1 MKTQKKIFITGIAG
15 FIGFHLASFLS
26 KRGDY
31 VIGCD
36 NFNDYYTPTLKNNRA
51 NKLKTLGIEVIN
63 CDIQNIHLIHK
74 QFEQETF
81 THLVHLAAQ
90 AGVRYS
96 LTHPQ
101 VYSDSNLSGFLQI
114 LETCRHFPPLKLI
127 FASSSSVYGGNT
139 KIPFSE
145 TDETENPVSLYA
157 ATKKSGELLAKSYHN
172 LYQIPMTGLRFFTVY
187 GPWGRPDMAY
197 YSFAERM
204 LKDLPLPLF
213 NQGKMKRDFT
223 YIDDIIQGT
232 AAAIDYC
239 HGFEIYN
246 LGNNHAEELMTLIHL
261 LEENL
266 GKKAKL
272 DFQPM
277 QQGDVVE
284 TFADITK
291 AHKNLGFTPQIS
303 LAEGIPRFIEWFNT
317 MQGAFI

>member
-1 MKTQKKIFITGIAG
+1 M
-15 FIGFHLASFLS
+15 
-26 KRGDY
+26 
-31 VIGCD
+31 IGCD

-101 VYSDSNLSGFLQI
+101 AYSDSNLNGFLQI

-172 LYQIPMTGLRFFTVY
+172 LYHIPMTGLRFFTVY

-197 YSFAERM
+197 YSFAERI

-239 HGFEIYN
+239 EGFEIYN
-246 LGNNHAEELMTLIHL
+246 LGNNHAEDLMTLIHL

-272 DFQPM
+272 DFLPM

-291 AHKNLGFTPQIS
+291 AQNALGFTPQTS
-303 LAEGIPRFIEWFNT
+303 LAEGIPRFIEWLNT
-317 MQGAFI
+317 MQGACI

>member
-172 LYQIPMTGLRFFTVY
+172 LYHIPMTGLRFFTVY

-197 YSFAERM
+197 YSFAERI

-239 HGFEIYN
+239 EGFEIYN
-246 LGNNHAEELMTLIHL
+246 LGNNHAEDLMTLIHL

-272 DFQPM
+272 DFLPM

-291 AHKNLGFTPQIS
+291 AQNALGFTPQTS
-303 LAEGIPRFIEWFNT
+303 LAEGIPRFIEWLNT
-317 MQGAFI
+317 MQGACI

>member
-127 FASSSSVYGGNT
+127 FASSSSVYGGNI